1 VQGVPAA
8 VDSFGIASTSVRLSM
23 AGRIRVYP
31 ARDA

>member
-1 VQGVPAA
+1 MYQ
-8 VDSFGIASTSVRLSM
+8 SITNGIIALLMFDVSM